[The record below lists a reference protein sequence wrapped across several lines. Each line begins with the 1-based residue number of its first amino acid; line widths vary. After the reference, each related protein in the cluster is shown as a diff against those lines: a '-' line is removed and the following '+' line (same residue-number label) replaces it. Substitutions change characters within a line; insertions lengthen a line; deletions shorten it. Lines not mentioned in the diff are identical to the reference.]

1 MHYWLPIHCV
11 VLKKG
16 EKNVPMKKLS
26 LVSRCC
32 CLVVCKLKE
41 NMSNIWHILI
51 KKNTLPHVQDKSSK
65 ISSRKRNDVTLI
77 LKNGNTPKIHKKSI
91 LIDIMVAEFESELKE
106 CKNISWSFIWIQV
119 KSAPTFICVF
129 RTSQLTKMEC
139 FAKMR
144 NGFLRNR

>member
-1 MHYWLPIHCV
+1 MSKWRNFLLFLVAAVWWFVNWKKIWVIFETSWLRRILFHMFKTRVARFRVENAMTSRWYWKMEIHQR
-11 VLKKG
+11 
-16 EKNVPMKKLS
+16 S
-26 LVSRCC
+26 
-32 CLVVCKLKE
+32 
-41 NMSNIWHILI
+41 I
-51 KKNTLPHVQDKSSK
+51 
-65 ISSRKRNDVTLI
+65 
-77 LKNGNTPKIHKKSI
+77 KKSI
-91 LIDIMVAEFESELKE
+91 LIDIMVAVFESELKE

>member
-1 MHYWLPIHCV
+1 MSQWRNFLLFLVAAVWWFVNWKKIWVIFDTSWLRRILFHMFKTRVARFRVENAMTSRWYWKMEIHQR
-11 VLKKG
+11 
-16 EKNVPMKKLS
+16 S
-26 LVSRCC
+26 
-32 CLVVCKLKE
+32 
-41 NMSNIWHILI
+41 I
-51 KKNTLPHVQDKSSK
+51 
-65 ISSRKRNDVTLI
+65 
-77 LKNGNTPKIHKKSI
+77 KKSI
-91 LIDIMVAEFESELKE
+91 LIDIMVAVFESELKE